1 MLILSRRVGESILI
15 GKDVSITVLR
25 VKGDQVRLGVQAP
38 KEIAV
43 QRDDLLDENKP
54 AIVAPT
60 GISVDQNHEPKNPAR

>member
-43 QRDDLLDENKP
+43 QRDDLLEENKP
-54 AIVAPT
+54 ALVAPT
-60 GISVDQNHEPKNPAR
+60 GKSVDLSADEKSSTR

>member
-1 MLILSRRVGESILI
+1 MLILSRRVGESVLI

-43 QRDDLLDENKP
+43 QRDDLLERKQTD
-54 AIVAPT
+54 
-60 GISVDQNHEPKNPAR
+60 VDCANRKIR